1 MLEKDNTIKELKST
15 IEIFELKINKM
26 EQLIKVKDNKIQ
38 SLVTKLQQAGIN
50 WIFFTILF
58 IDKQFFYLFN
68 KNFNQAIKLF

>member
-68 KNFNQAIKLF
+68 KISNHTT

>member
-1 MLEKDNTIKELKST
+1 
-15 IEIFELKINKM
+15 M

-58 IDKQFFYLFN
+58 IDKQFFTFL
-68 KNFNQAIKLF
+68 IKISTRPSKYSKKQSKLSSWRPCELSST